1 MKLRNLFV
9 VMLAMLM
16 VGMASTA
23 SAHGPRVRFGVHFG
37 GPVWGP
43 VWGPGWYPA
52 PYYYPPQVIVVPP
65 PQPQIYIEQQ
75 QDAAPDSGQQY
86 WSSSRKRSMLCPV
99 PGRTMTLGP
108 VGSTVQAPSN
118 SAPASTVNRGKRVF
132 LSGMIH
138 FSGCGR
144 IFCQPPGHSLT

>member
-52 PYYYPPQVIVVPP
+52 PYYYPPQVSVVPP
-65 PQPQIYIEQQ
+65 PQPQVYIEQQ

-86 WSSSRKRSMLCPV
+86 WHFCKSSQSYYPYVKECPGGWQKIL
-99 PGRTMTLGP
+99 P
-108 VGSTVQAPSN
+108 
-118 SAPASTVNRGKRVF
+118 
-132 LSGMIH
+132 
-138 FSGCGR
+138 
-144 IFCQPPGHSLT
+144 QPEK